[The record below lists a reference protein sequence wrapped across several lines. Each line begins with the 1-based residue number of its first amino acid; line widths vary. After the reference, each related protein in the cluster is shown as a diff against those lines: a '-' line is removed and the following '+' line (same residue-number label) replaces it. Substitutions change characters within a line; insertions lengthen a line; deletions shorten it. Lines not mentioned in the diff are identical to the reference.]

1 MEASEARKEQFQYLT
16 FGVDG
21 EEYAIGILQVRE
33 IIGHRTP
40 TTVPMAP
47 DYVIGVINLRGSV
60 VPVVDLALKFGLSG
74 VAVTKRTCILIVDVE
89 VGDELTLTGIL
100 VEGVHAV
107 IDLQPDDIEA
117 APSFGTGAA
126 GRYLLGMGTIGES
139 FVPILDIDRVL
150 TEDGVLEG
158 LAPEDGEQAT
168 AEVDAGDSPNADASD
183 HAAESV

>member
-1 MEASEARKEQFQYLT
+1 MESRDEQFQYLT

-40 TTVPMAP
+40 TIVPMAP
-47 DYVIGVINLRGSV
+47 DYVTGVINLRGSV
-60 VPVVDLALKFGLSG
+60 VPVVDLAMKFGLPG
-74 VAVTKRTCILIVDVE
+74 VTITKRSCIVIVDVE
-89 VGDELTLTGIL
+89 VGDELSMTGVL

-107 IDLQPDDIEA
+107 IDLQPDEIEA

-126 GRYLLGMGTIGES
+126 GRYLLGMGVRGDN

-150 TEDGVLEG
+150 TEDGVLENI
-158 LAPEDGEQAT
+158 APADGEQAPR
-168 AEVDAGDSPNADASD
+168 EVDGSESVSGDAPETS
-183 HAAESV
+183 AESV

>member
-1 MEASEARKEQFQYLT
+1 MEASEARDQQFQYLT

-40 TTVPMAP
+40 TIVPMAP
-47 DYVIGVINLRGSV
+47 DYVTGVINLRGSV
-60 VPVVDLALKFGLSG
+60 VPVVDLAMKFGLPG
-74 VAVTKRTCILIVDVE
+74 VTITKRSCVVIVDVE
-89 VGDELTLTGIL
+89 VGNETAMTGIL

-107 IDLQPDDIEA
+107 IDLPPDAIEA
-117 APSFGTGAA
+117 PPHFGTGAA
-126 GRYLLGMGTIGES
+126 GHYLLGMGTLGEH

-158 LAPEDGEQAT
+158 LVSEDGEQMQPD
-168 AEVDAGDSPNADASD
+168 VDDSDSASGEASD
-183 HAAESV
+183 YAAESA

>member
-1 MEASEARKEQFQYLT
+1 MEASEEREEQFQYLT

-60 VPVVDLALKFGLSG
+60 VPVVDLAVKFGLPG
-74 VAVTKRTCILIVDVE
+74 VAITKRTCIVIVDVE
-89 VGDELTLTGIL
+89 VDNELAMTGIL

-107 IDLQPDDIEA
+107 IDLPPADIEEP
-117 APSFGTGAA
+117 PSFGTGAA
-126 GRYLLGMGTIGES
+126 GQHLVGMGTLGES

-150 TEDGVLEG
+150 SEDGVLEG
-158 LAPEDGEQAT
+158 LAPEDGDQAPP
-168 AEVDAGDSPNADASD
+168 EVDDGGSASGDASD
-183 HAAESV
+183 RLAGSG

>member
-1 MEASEARKEQFQYLT
+1 MESRDEQFQYLT

-40 TTVPMAP
+40 TIVPMAP
-47 DYVIGVINLRGSV
+47 DYVTGVINLRGSV
-60 VPVVDLALKFGLSG
+60 VPVVDLAMKFGLPG
-74 VAVTKRTCILIVDVE
+74 VTITKRSCIVIVDVE
-89 VGDELTLTGIL
+89 VGNEIAMTGVL

-107 IDLQPDDIEA
+107 IDLPPDSIEPP
-117 APSFGTGAA
+117 PSFGTGAA
-126 GRYLLGMGTIGES
+126 GQYLLGMGTLGEN

-158 LAPEDGEQAT
+158 LAAEDGEQT
-168 AEVDAGDSPNADASD
+168 PPEVYDSDSASGAAPD
-183 HAAESV
+183 RSAESV

>member
-1 MEASEARKEQFQYLT
+1 MEASEEREEQFQYLT

-60 VPVVDLALKFGLSG
+60 VPVVDLAVKFGLPG
-74 VAVTKRTCILIVDVE
+74 VAITKRTCIVIVDVE
-89 VGDELTLTGIL
+89 VGDEFTMTGIL

-107 IDLQPDDIEA
+107 IDLPPADIEEP
-117 APSFGTGAA
+117 PSFGTGAA
-126 GRYLLGMGTIGES
+126 GQYLLGMGTIGDR

-158 LAPEDGEQAT
+158 LTPEDGEQAT
-168 AEVDAGDSPNADASD
+168 LEVDDRDSVSADASD
-183 HAAESV
+183 LPAESV

>member
-1 MEASEARKEQFQYLT
+1 MEASEARDEQFQYLT

-40 TTVPMAP
+40 TIVPMAP
-47 DYVIGVINLRGSV
+47 DYVTGVINLRGSV
-60 VPVVDLALKFGLSG
+60 VPVVDLAMKFGLPG
-74 VAVTKRTCILIVDVE
+74 VTITKRSCIVIVDVE
-89 VGDELTLTGIL
+89 VGNEIAMTGIL

-107 IDLQPDDIEA
+107 IDLPPDAIEA

-126 GRYLLGMGTIGES
+126 GQYLLGMGTLGDK

-158 LAPEDGEQAT
+158 LASEDGEQTQPAM
-168 AEVDAGDSPNADASD
+168 DDSDSASSGTSD
-183 HAAESV
+183 YSSDSA

>member
-1 MEASEARKEQFQYLT
+1 MEASEARDEQFQYLT

-40 TTVPMAP
+40 TIVPMAP
-47 DYVIGVINLRGSV
+47 DYVTGVINLRGSV
-60 VPVVDLALKFGLSG
+60 VPVVDLALKFGLPG
-74 VAVTKRTCILIVDVE
+74 VSITKRSCIVIVDVE
-89 VGDELTLTGIL
+89 VGNETAMTGIL

-107 IDLQPDDIEA
+107 IDLPPEAIEA
-117 APSFGTGAA
+117 APNFGTGAA
-126 GRYLLGMGTIGES
+126 GHYLLGMGTLGEH

-158 LAPEDGEQAT
+158 LVSEDGEQMQPD
-168 AEVDAGDSPNADASD
+168 VDDSDSASGEASD
-183 HAAESV
+183 YSAESA

>member
-1 MEASEARKEQFQYLT
+1 METSEASEEQFQYLT

-21 EEYAIGILQVRE
+21 EEYAIGILKVRE

-74 VAVTKRTCILIVDVE
+74 VAVTKRTCIVIVDVE
-89 VGDELTLTGIL
+89 VGNELTMTGIL

-107 IDLQPDDIEA
+107 IDLQPGDIEPP
-117 APSFGTGAA
+117 PSFGTGAA
-126 GRYLLGMGTIGES
+126 GRYLLGMGTVGEN

-150 TEDGVLEG
+150 TEDGVLAG
-158 LAPEDGEQAT
+158 LAPEDDEPAPLE
-168 AEVDAGDSPNADASD
+168 ADDRDSVSADASD
-183 HAAESV
+183 LPAESV

>member
-1 MEASEARKEQFQYLT
+1 MEASEARDEQFQYLT

-40 TTVPMAP
+40 TIVPMAP
-47 DYVIGVINLRGSV
+47 DYVTGVINLRGRV
-60 VPVVDLALKFGLSG
+60 VPVVDLALKFGLPG
-74 VAVTKRTCILIVDVE
+74 VTVTKRTCVVSVDVE
-89 VGDELTLTGIL
+89 VGNEFTMTGIL

-107 IDLQPDDIEA
+107 IDLPPDAIEA
-117 APSFGTGAA
+117 PPNFGTGAA
-126 GRYLLGMGTIGES
+126 GRYLLGMGTLGEH

-158 LAPEDGEQAT
+158 LVSEDGEQARP
-168 AEVDAGDSPNADASD
+168 EMDDNDSASGEASD
-183 HAAESV
+183 YSAESA

>member
-1 MEASEARKEQFQYLT
+1 MEASEEREEQFQYLT

-60 VPVVDLALKFGLSG
+60 VPVVDLAMKFGLPG
-74 VAVTKRTCILIVDVE
+74 VTITKRSCIVIVDVE
-89 VGDELTLTGIL
+89 VGNEIAMTGIL

-107 IDLQPDDIEA
+107 IDLLPDAIEA
-117 APSFGTGAA
+117 PPNFGTGAA
-126 GRYLLGMGTIGES
+126 GHYLLGMGTLGEH

-150 TEDGVLEG
+150 TEDGILEG
-158 LAPEDGEQAT
+158 LAPEDGEQAPLELDDGKSLS
-168 AEVDAGDSPNADASD
+168 ADSSD
-183 HAAESV
+183 HPAESA